1 MSAIRK
7 MGRREFLA
15 RTGAAAAG
23 LVLSVPL
30 RQALAAAP
38 ARLEPN
44 AFLSVGEGGDVDVWV
59 ARSEMGQG
67 VRTALPMIVADEL
80 GVDLGRVRVRE
91 ALADPC
97 YGQMMTVGSTSVRN
111 GWEPLRKA
119 GATAREM
126 LVAAAAA
133 RWRVPAGACRAERGE
148 VLGPGGRRTPFGEL
162 VSRASRLPVPAD
174 PPLRDPATFRLV
186 GRPLHR
192 LDSAE
197 KLTGR
202 AVFGIDVV
210 RPGMLYGAVARAPA
224 WGAKVASF
232 DGARALEVPGVRGVH
247 PVSTG
252 VAVVASSTWAAF
264 RGREALQVSWDE
276 GPNAGLDSA
285 EIHRS
290 LETGLMSPTGT
301 ARKDGAGAAAL
312 EGAARRIEAVYEL
325 PFLAHAPLEPMNC
338 TAEVRR
344 GSAEIWAPTQ
354 GPQQLQEAVARAL
367 GLEAREVVV
376 HTTLLGGGFGRR
388 ANPDFAVEAAEVAR
402 AAGAPVKVTWDR
414 EDDLAHDR
422 FRPVSLHRLAGGLD
436 AQGRVVAWAHRVA
449 APSIL
454 MQALGR
460 PSFAPG
466 GPPDVVSGAHD
477 PPYAFPALEV
487 DYALVETAVPVWYW
501 RSVYPSQ
508 TAFANE
514 CFVDELAAA
523 AGRDP
528 LELRLELLAHDP
540 RMAAVVRLAAQ
551 RSGWGAP
558 LPAGRGRGMACH
570 LDVGTRVAE
579 VAEVSV
585 ADGVVRVLRVVAA
598 VDCGLCVNPDIAA
611 GQIEGGIVF
620 GLSAALK
627 GEITVER
634 GRVRERSFD
643 DYPLLRLDEAP
654 SVEVHF
660 VESAAPPAGLGEP
673 GVPPIAPAVANAVFA
688 ATGVRA
694 RRLPLR
700 LRER

>member
-1 MSAIRK
+1 
-7 MGRREFLA
+7 
-15 RTGAAAAG
+15 
-23 LVLSVPL
+23 
-30 RQALAAAP
+30 
-38 ARLEPN
+38 
-44 AFLSVGEGGDVDVWV
+44 
-59 ARSEMGQG
+59 
-67 VRTALPMIVADEL
+67 
-80 GVDLGRVRVRE
+80 
-91 ALADPC
+91 
-97 YGQMMTVGSTSVRN
+97 MMTVGSTSVRN

-232 DGARALEVPGVRGVH
+232 DGARALEVPGVRGVY

>member
-1 MSAIRK
+1 
-7 MGRREFLA
+7 
-15 RTGAAAAG
+15 
-23 LVLSVPL
+23 
-30 RQALAAAP
+30 
-38 ARLEPN
+38 
-44 AFLSVGEGGDVDVWV
+44 
-59 ARSEMGQG
+59 
-67 VRTALPMIVADEL
+67 ALPMIVADEL

-91 ALADPC
+91 ALADPR

>member
-1 MSAIRK
+1 MSAVRK
-7 MGRREFLA
+7 IGRREFLA
-15 RTGAAAAG
+15 RTGTAAAG
-23 LVLSVPL
+23 LILSAPL
-30 RQALAAAP
+30 EPALGAAP
-38 ARLEPN
+38 GRLAPG
-44 AFLSVGEGGDVDVWV
+44 AFLAIDQGGGVDVWV

-67 VRTALPMIVADEL
+67 VRTAIPMIVADEL
-80 GVDLGRVRVRE
+80 GAELGRVRVRE
-91 ALADPC
+91 ALADPR
-97 YGQMMTVGSTSVRN
+97 YGQMLTVGSTSVRL

-119 GATAREM
+119 GAAAREM
-126 LVAAAAA
+126 LVAAGAA

-148 VLGPGGRRTPFGEL
+148 VLGPGGRRAAFGAL
-162 VSRASRLPVPAD
+162 AGRAARLPVPDD

-192 LDSAE
+192 LDSGE

-202 AVFGIDVV
+202 AQFGIDVV
-210 RPGMLYGAVARAPA
+210 RPGMLYGAVARAPV
-224 WGAKVASF
+224 WGARMTSF
-232 DGARALEVPGVRGVH
+232 DGTGALRVPGVRGVH

-252 VAVVASSTWAAF
+252 LAVVASSTWAAF
-264 RGREALQVSWDE
+264 RGREKLQVAWEE
-276 GPNAGLDSA
+276 GPNAGLDSD
-285 EIHRS
+285 EIRRS
-290 LETGLMSPTGT
+290 LEAGLESPTGT

-312 EGAARRIEAVYEL
+312 GGAARRVEAVYQL

-338 TAEVRR
+338 TAEV
-344 GSAEIWAPTQ
+344 GEGGAEIWAPTQ

-367 GLEAREVVV
+367 GLEARAVVV

-422 FRPVSLHRLAGGLD
+422 YRPASLHRLAGGLD
-436 AQGRVVAWAHRVA
+436 AGGRVVAWTHRVV

-454 MQALGR
+454 EQTLGR

-487 DYALVETAVPVWYW
+487 DYALIRTAVPVWYW

-528 LELRLELLAHDP
+528 VELRLELLAHDP
-540 RMAAVVRLAAQ
+540 RMAAVVRLAAE
-551 RSGWGAP
+551 RSGWGRP
-558 LPAGRGRGMACH
+558 LPPGRGRGIACH
-570 LDVGTRVAE
+570 LDVGTRVAQ

-585 ADGVVRVLRVVAA
+585 AEGAVRVHRVVAA

-620 GLSAALK
+620 GLSAALH

-634 GRVRERSFD
+634 GRVRERSLD
-643 DYPLLRLDEAP
+643 DYPLVRLDEAP
-654 SVEVHF
+654 EVEVHF
-660 VESAAPPAGLGEP
+660 VASAAPPSGMGEP
-673 GVPPIAPAVANAVFA
+673 GVPPIAPAVANALFA

-700 LRER
+700 LAGR

>member
-133 RWRVPAGACRAERGE
+133 RWRVPAGACWAERGE